1 MLIFLLFYAFNYVV
15 SILKY
20 MMISYLL
27 IFSFISYSDFIAK
40 YIQNQTAFNIIPVIT
55 GCGDGVIRCYD
66 AKSGYLL
73 RTFGH
78 TDENSHPGAIMS
90 LQMSGEKIF
99 SATTDGIVRAFKID
113 WEFVR

>member
-1 MLIFLLFYAFNYVV
+1 MLISPKIKQAIIFDV
-15 SILKY
+15 IL
-20 MMISYLL
+20 
-27 IFSFISYSDFIAK
+27 
-40 YIQNQTAFNIIPVIT
+40 VIT

-78 TDENSHPGAIMS
+78 AEENSHPGAIMS

>member
-1 MLIFLLFYAFNYVV
+1 MKEYF
-15 SILKY
+15 
-20 MMISYLL
+20 MPHISN
-27 IFSFISYSDFIAK
+27 IFISYA
-40 YIQNQTAFNIIPVIT
+40 VIT

-78 TDENSHPGAIMS
+78 NDENSHPGAIMA
-90 LQMSGEKIF
+90 LQMSGEKIY

-113 WEFVR
+113 WEFVRYDVRVNDSKHLRVYHCLVLA